1 MSRLAAKYIL
11 VLLGALFLVFAAI
24 RVAREHGHIG
34 PASRTWLIVGCVF
47 LLVSLWLWLQ

>member
-11 VLLGALFLVFAAI
+11 VGFGALFLVFAAI
-24 RVAREHGHIG
+24 RLARDHWHIG
-34 PASRTWLIVGCVF
+34 PASRTWLIVACVF